1 MPKLCSRLPEGGPP
15 QKKNNTPYTV
25 PLLLTGV
32 KVYQVT
38 YSRVTPLPIRVK
50 VYQVTYSRVIY

>member
-1 MPKLCSRLPEGGPP
+1 M
-15 QKKNNTPYTV
+15 KNNPYTV

-38 YSRVTPLPIRVK
+38 YSRKLNNATDYPCESFSSYLPQK
-50 VYQVTYSRVIY
+50 TQ